1 MSRLIFVALVCL
13 TSSNLLPTSAPGNAG
28 LLERAKQVYRYMAGF
43 AGMYYKEHIKPVT
56 DSYMERA
63 KDRASA
69 QWERVK
75 SRVPTFRSTQD
86 QDQSNLIEIFKI

>member
-28 LLERAKQVYRYMAGF
+28 LLERAKQ
-43 AGMYYKEHIKPVT
+43 EHIKPVT

>member
-1 MSRLIFVALVCL
+1 MSRLIFVALVVTWMCWL
-13 TSSNLLPTSAPGNAG
+13 FICNAG
-28 LLERAKQVYRYMAGF
+28 LLERAKQVYRDTKA
-43 AGMYYKEHIKPVT
+43 KVLNEHIKPVT